1 MAELR
6 KVPAA
11 VRFISAEPLLGPLNL
26 DLDGIHWLIAG
37 GESGPNHR
45 PMDERWALELRDQ
58 CALSGIAFSSSSGAG
73 RAKTGGRESRGSH
86 VGRHARST
94 TD

>member
-1 MAELR
+1 MAPWPRNVWVGVSVERQEQVWRVAELR

-11 VRFISAEPLLGPLNL
+11 VRFISADPLLGPLNL

-45 PMDERWALELRDQ
+45 PMD
-58 CALSGIAFSSSSGAG
+58 
-73 RAKTGGRESRGSH
+73 
-86 VGRHARST
+86 
-94 TD
+94 